1 MKLDLISSIFH
12 RCTMSNDRVPN
23 EERRTA
29 STQAV
34 MTAARTLFVTHG
46 YEYTS
51 MAQIAK
57 AAGLTKGT
65 IYFYFKDKAELLF
78 RLLTEAEAASFGPIS
93 QAIHS
98 SQASAKERLILFI
111 NAVAR
116 LGIDHREQLL
126 LPVLMA
132 VEFSSSSLPAA
143 AMVRAIYTRWTSMLE
158 QLITDGQATGEF
170 KESLD
175 PANTAITLVALVD
188 GLLLQ
193 WHRLH
198 DDLDGPH
205 LATTAR
211 EFVLSAV
218 LK

>member
-1 MKLDLISSIFH
+1 MKLDLISTIFH
-12 RCTMSNDRVPN
+12 RCAMSNRRIPN

-29 STQAV
+29 STEAV
-34 MTAARTLFVTHG
+34 MTAARTLFVLHG

-57 AAGLTKGT
+57 AAGLTKGA
-65 IYFYFKDKAELLF
+65 IYFYFKDKAELLC
-78 RLLTEAEAASFGPIS
+78 RLLTEAEANSFGPIS
-93 QAIHS
+93 RTIHN
-98 SQASAKERLILFI
+98 SQASAEDRLILFV
-111 NAVAR
+111 NAVSK

-132 VEFSSSSLPAA
+132 VEFSSSSAPAGVL
-143 AMVRAIYTRWTSMLE
+143 VRAIYARWTAMLE
-158 QLITDGQATGEF
+158 KLIAEGQATGEF

-175 PANTAITLVALVD
+175 PTNTAITLVALVD

-198 DDLDGPH
+198 DDLNGPH

-211 EFVLSAV
+211 AFVLNAV